1 MSPCMRSL
9 QSLYFN
15 HRVIENFEK
24 NILFWCRAC
33 VWVLSCH
40 SVDYLKKSAQFST
53 LFCPCKYILG
63 LKRIKLRSHSP
74 YSPSVFI
81 SQISNKKN
89 IHIPL
94 SENPHS
100 SPRLLKSTS
109 CPSHTFWP
117 TLRFPLARARPGDVW
132 NVTR

>member
-9 QSLYFN
+9 KRLYFN
-15 HRVIENFEK
+15 HRVIENFVK
-24 NILFWCRAC
+24 TILFWCSAC
-33 VWVLSCH
+33 VWVLFCH

-81 SQISNKKN
+81 SQISNKKTY
-89 IHIPL
+89 IYLSQKTHILLPDYLNLLHVHHTL
-94 SENPHS
+94 SGPH
-100 SPRLLKSTS
+100 LGFLWL
-109 CPSHTFWP
+109 WP
-117 TLRFPLARARPGDVW
+117 DQEMSGM
-132 NVTR
+132 